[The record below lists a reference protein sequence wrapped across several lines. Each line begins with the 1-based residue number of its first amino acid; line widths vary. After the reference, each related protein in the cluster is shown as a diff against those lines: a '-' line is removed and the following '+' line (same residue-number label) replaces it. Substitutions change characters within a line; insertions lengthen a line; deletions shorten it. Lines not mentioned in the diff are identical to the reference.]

1 LNVLIVGG
9 NRFLGQLL
17 TFRLLAGGHT
27 VTLFNRGNLPDPF
40 GARVERLRGDRTTVD
55 FRRLVGGRPFD
66 AVVDFAAFEGQ
77 DVAEAVGVLGERV
90 GHYVLISTGQ
100 VYLVREGSP
109 KPAREQDYAGAL
121 LPEPPRE
128 SPDHEEW
135 RYGVGKR
142 ACEDVLASAFAER
155 GFPGTRLRI
164 PMVNGERDYHRRI
177 EGYLWRLLDGG
188 PVIVPDGGVV
198 RVRHVYGGAVVAA
211 ITRLLGD
218 PRTFG
223 QAYNLC
229 QDETPTLL
237 EMVELLQELVGSHAP
252 LVPVASS
259 EIEAAGLTTVKVSP
273 FSTRWM
279 SFLDP
284 TRARRELSFVHPA
297 VSTYAAAIVAS
308 QLAHWPADPPAGY
321 LRRAD
326 ERRLAERA

>member
-17 TFRLLAGGHT
+17 GFRLLAAGHA

-40 GARVERLRGDRTTVD
+40 GARVERLRGDRTTSD
-55 FRRLVGGRPFD
+55 FRRLLGGRPFD
-66 AVVDFAAFEGQ
+66 AVVDFAAFFGK
-77 DVAEAVGVLGERV
+77 DVAEAVDVLADRV
-90 GHYVLISTGQ
+90 GHYVLVSTGQ
-100 VYLVREGSP
+100 VYLVREGAP
-109 KPAREQDYAGAL
+109 KPAREEDYAGPL
-121 LPEPPRE
+121 LPEPARE

-135 RYGVGKR
+135 LYGVGKR
-142 ACEDVLASAFAER
+142 ACEDVLADAFTAR
-155 GFPGTRLRI
+155 GFPATRLRI

-188 PVIVPDGGVV
+188 PVIVPDGGAV

-218 PRTFG
+218 SRTFG

-229 QDETPTLL
+229 QEETPTLR
-237 EMVELLQELVGSHAP
+237 EMVELLRELVGSRAP
-252 LVPVASS
+252 LVTVPAAD
-259 EIEAAGLTTVKVSP
+259 IEAAGLATVKVSP

-284 TRARRELSFVHPA
+284 TRAQRELSFVHPT
-297 VSTYAAAIVAS
+297 VSAYGAAIVAS
-308 QLAHWPADPPAGY
+308 QLAHWPAGAPAGY
-321 LRRAD
+321 ARRAD
-326 ERRLAERA
+326 ELRLVG

>member
-17 TFRLLAGGHT
+17 GFRLLAAGHA

-40 GARVERLRGDRTTVD
+40 GARVERLRGDRTTAD
-55 FRRLVGGRPFD
+55 FRRLLEGRPFD
-66 AVVDFAAFEGQ
+66 AVVDFAAFEGK
-77 DVAEAVGVLGERV
+77 DVAEAVDVLADRV

-100 VYLVREGSP
+100 VYLVREGAS
-109 KPAREQDYAGAL
+109 KPAREEHYAGPL
-121 LPEPPRE
+121 LEEPARE

-135 RYGVGKR
+135 LYGVGKR
-142 ACEDVLASAFAER
+142 ACEDVLATAFAAR
-155 GFPGTRLRI
+155 GFPATRLRI

-177 EGYLWRLLDGG
+177 EGYLWRLFDGG
-188 PVIVPDGGVV
+188 PVIVPDGGAV

-211 ITRLLGD
+211 IARLLGD
-218 PRTFG
+218 ARTFG

-237 EMVELLQELVGSHAP
+237 EMIELLRDLVGSRAP
-252 LVPVASS
+252 LVPVSAAD
-259 EIEAAGLTTVKVSP
+259 IEKAGLVTVKVSP

-284 TRARRELSFVHPA
+284 TRAQRELSFHHPR
-297 VSTYAAAIVAS
+297 VSEYAAAIVAS

-321 LRRAD
+321 AHRAD
-326 ERRLAERA
+326 ERRLFG